1 LRQLCY
7 AKSYTGDNMGNNNT
21 FIIDLK
27 YFNTYRSSLESA
39 MNDIKFLGV
48 KTTSGFTKFINI
60 THAKEIV
67 VDTDHITIYFDDY
80 YYVITEEGIEKK
92 YYVKY

>member
-1 LRQLCY
+1 MRG
-7 AKSYTGDNMGNNNT
+7 YTGDGMGGNTT

-27 YFNTYRSSLESA
+27 YFNTYRSALESA
-39 MNDIKFLGV
+39 MNNIKFLGV
-48 KTTSGFTKFINI
+48 KTTSGLTRFINI
-60 THAKEIV
+60 TYAKEIV

-80 YYVITEEGIEKK
+80 YYIITSEGIEKR